1 MEMAAATVT
10 SWPASKDRENED
22 STANTPQVA
31 VVVDGAGIPA
41 SLRSGC
47 SHSVAW
53 YSQALATTFQV
64 HLADPRVRMR
74 DALRSAIAE
83 VVARH
88 EDTCDLAAGS
98 PSATVA
104 AWRITGSDLEYL
116 VLCDSSLFL
125 SFTDGRNL
133 EVTDDRLGQVIAPW
147 VEAATAQPAP
157 GGLSISRD
165 ELHAAS
171 RQAVE
176 LLRNTAEGF
185 WCCHNDPAAADEA
198 LQGSIPL
205 AALRGAVLATDGAT
219 RGIHLLGTHTLEET
233 IEAALS
239 GTPDELLRQIR
250 AAEDAQA
257 QSLTLHAVKVHD
269 DATLVSVKFR
279 EPVQQLTATHPH
291 PAALS

>member
-1 MEMAAATVT
+1 MEMAAVTVT
-10 SWPASKDRENED
+10 SWPASPDRENED

-31 VVVDGAGIPA
+31 VVVDGAGIPS

-53 YSQALATTFQV
+53 YSRTLATTFQR
-64 HLADPRVRMR
+64 HLADPCVKMQ

-83 VVARH
+83 VVAKH
-88 EDTCDLAAGS
+88 ENTCDLAAGS

-104 AWRITGSDLEYL
+104 AWRVTGSDLEYL

-125 SFTDGRNL
+125 SFTDGRHL
-133 EVTDDRLGQVIAPW
+133 EVTDDRLGQVVGPW
-147 VEAATAQPAP
+147 VEAATAQRAQ
-157 GGLSISRD
+157 GGMSISPD

-176 LLRNTAEGF
+176 LLRNTPEGF

-205 AALRGAVLATDGAT
+205 PALRGVVLATDGAT
-219 RGIHLLGTHTLEET
+219 RGIHLLGSHTLEET

-257 QSLTLHAVKVHD
+257 QSLTLQAVKVHD
-269 DATLVSVKFR
+269 DATLVSAKIR
-279 EPVQQLTATHPH
+279 
-291 PAALS
+291 